1 MEQANAFPGW
11 QIVGDGAVGMALAYR
26 LHCIGEEVCL
36 TGRTARPNPWAL
48 TFQHPPDPAAE
59 WPCPTGSGPG
69 DQRVERLIIATKAF
83 SVAEVLDTWGP
94 KLAPGARVYFL
105 QNGIGFRRSGDL
117 PADVLAL
124 DVVNTGFAAFR
135 SSDHAVVQTACE
147 PLWIGDEAGG
157 VSPASPAVS
166 DDLARLVAARF
177 LVRWTS
183 EIRAHQWL
191 KIGVN
196 AVINPLTAIF
206 GCRNGELLEREE
218 TRDFVDRLGAEN
230 ARVLEAL
237 GFREQ
242 AEGLS
247 ETTRQII
254 GATSTNVSSMLA
266 DLNRGDGRSE
276 LTFINHPLIQAAD
289 DHGISVPINRSISDR
304 AATAFLES
312 RAH

>member
-26 LHCIGEEVCL
+26 LHRRGEAVCL

-157 VSPASPAVS
+157 VTPATAAVS
-166 DDLARLVAARF
+166 DDL
-177 LVRWTS
+177 
-183 EIRAHQWL
+183 
-191 KIGVN
+191 
-196 AVINPLTAIF
+196 
-206 GCRNGELLEREE
+206 
-218 TRDFVDRLGAEN
+218 D
-230 ARVLEAL
+230 
-237 GFREQ
+237 
-242 AEGLS
+242 
-247 ETTRQII
+247 
-254 GATSTNVSSMLA
+254 ST
-266 DLNRGDGRSE
+266 GGR
-276 LTFINHPLIQAAD
+276 
-289 DHGISVPINRSISDR
+289 PIPGQMDV
-304 AATAFLES
+304 
-312 RAH
+312 

>member
-36 TGRTARPNPWAL
+36 AGRTARPDPWAL
-48 TFQHPPDPAAE
+48 TFEHSPDPAVE
-59 WPCPTGSGPG
+59 WPCPTRSGPG

-206 GCRNGELLEREE
+206 GCQNGALLEREDARSLVE
-218 TRDFVDRLGAEN
+218 DLCAEN
-230 ARVLEAL
+230 AQVLDAL
-237 GFREQ
+237 GFGGE
-242 AEGLS
+242 AGDVLS
-247 ETTRQII
+247 ATQQII
-254 GATSTNVSSMLA
+254 RATATNISSMLA
-266 DLNRGDGRSE
+266 DLRRGDGQSE
-276 LTFINHPLIQAAD
+276 LEFINHQLIRAAA
-289 DHGISVPINRSISDR
+289 DHGIPVPINQKIHDQ
-304 AATAFLES
+304 AAAVFLES
-312 RAH
+312 RSA

>member
-26 LHCIGEEVCL
+26 LHCIGEAVCL

-48 TFQHPPDPAAE
+48 TFQHPPDPAVE
-59 WPCPTGSGPG
+59 WRCPTRSGPG

-147 PLWIGDEAGG
+147 PLWVGDDAGDAA
-157 VSPASPAVS
+157 PASPAVS

-206 GCRNGELLEREE
+206 GCHNGELLEGEE
-218 TRDFVDRLGAEN
+218 TRDFVDRLCAEN

-312 RAH
+312 RAR